1 MIPVQVRFTK
11 KLIELIDELVEKGVY
26 SNRSEAIRDA
36 TRKLVM
42 TANSANSAENGS
54 ETAMQRQLQSQLNK
68 QMQKVGRR
76 GF

>member
-11 KLIELIDELVEKGVY
+11 KLIDLIDELVDKGVY

-42 TANSANSAENGS
+42 TANSAENGS
-54 ETAMQRQLQSQLNK
+54 EALMRGQLQNQLNK
-68 QMQKVGRR
+68 QMQKIGRK